1 MVEGSRQVVEV
12 PAFSADDPGGEVA
25 SSVLAAY
32 FDVEQ
37 EHAMRRRLWPA
48 IACCALIAWFVEA
61 TTKLLSQN
69 GLLVTLA
76 ALAAIASA
84 SLISERRAEKK
95 LRALIAQ
102 HLV

>member
-1 MVEGSRQVVEV
+1 MGDGSRQVVEV
-12 PAFSADDPGGEVA
+12 PAFSEDDPDGALA

-37 EHAMRRRLWPA
+37 EQTMRRRLWPA
-48 IACCALIAWFVEA
+48 IAICALIAWLIEA
-61 TTKLLSQN
+61 TTSLLSQN
-69 GLLVTLA
+69 ALFITLV
-76 ALAAIASA
+76 ALGVIASG

-95 LRALIAQ
+95 LRQLIAQ